1 MVAARLLL
9 IVLAFDAAACF
20 TPPVSMRGGLPNSAL
35 GGRGVSRLGQGRC
48 RGGGLHH
55 AGSRLYMNGEG
66 RGGGGGGGDGQGRGK
81 DPDEAWKNAEEYDS
95 GMQNPPS
102 PPPYSREGR
111 GGEEPYEFIRGGR
124 SLFDEQPKR
133 QPDSIRQAEVRP
145 QSFLSS
151 HSFEVFKREDWE
163 EEGERERDREME
175 RKRERETIDHRQVT
189 TLPWRWNRRKTK
201 SAARAS
207 NPCAIPCAVG
217 RCECLFS
224 RGWLQGSHGR
234 HRPL

>member
-1 MVAARLLL
+1 MNYQGGHRLCAAGMGCGKEGTRLLL

-48 RGGGLHH
+48 RGGGLQH
-55 AGSRLYMNGEG
+55 AGSRLNMNGEG
-66 RGGGGGGGDGQGRGK
+66 RGGRGGGGDGQGRGK

-151 HSFEVFKREDWE
+151 HSFEVFKEKRLGGRGREGERQGDGE
-163 EEGERERDREME
+163 KERERERD
-175 RKRERETIDHRQVT
+175 KIT
-189 TLPWRWNRRKTK
+189 
-201 SAARAS
+201 
-207 NPCAIPCAVG
+207 G
-217 RCECLFS
+217 R
-224 RGWLQGSHGR
+224 
-234 HRPL
+234 